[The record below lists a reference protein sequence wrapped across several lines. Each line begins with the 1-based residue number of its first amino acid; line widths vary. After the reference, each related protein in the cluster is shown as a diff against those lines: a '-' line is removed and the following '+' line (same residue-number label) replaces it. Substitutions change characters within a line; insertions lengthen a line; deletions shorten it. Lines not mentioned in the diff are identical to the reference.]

1 MGKKKKLQAEIDR
14 LNAQKPP
21 TPEITSYKNLDQ
33 TPRTSVA
40 TVLGSAMTGYKTS
53 SGPSMYGTAYNYK
66 NITSCGP
73 SMEGEGGESGS
84 VVGQTKRELRRQL
97 KAQYAGFDNIADYKG
112 AMKEGRQVNR
122 ANRKQEHKEALKN
135 KLKDK
140 TESALKKMEGAPGGM
155 GKRDMFSTALISAAE
170 SGLTQVVSH
179 LSSEKAAKIQK
190 QSNFRNQFSSNR
202 SGGGGGYSSKDQ
214 PSYAQ
219 LMNKYQSK

>member
-1 MGKKKKLQAEIDR
+1 MGKKKRLQAEIDR
-14 LNAQKPP
+14 LNAQKPSK
-21 TPEITSYKNLDQ
+21 EITSYKNLDQ

-40 TVLGSAMTGYKTS
+40 AVLGSAMTGYKTS

-73 SMEGEGGESGS
+73 SMEGGKTRRG
-84 VVGQTKRELRRQL
+84 LNRQL
-97 KAQYAGFDNIADYKG
+97 KAEEKGFDNIADYKG

-122 ANRKQEHKEALKN
+122 ANRKQERKEDN
-135 KLKDK
+135 EGK

-155 GKRDMFSTALISAAE
+155 GKRDMLSTALISAAE

-179 LSSEKAAKIQK
+179 LSAKKAAKIQK

-202 SGGGGGYSSKDQ
+202 SGGGGSGYSSTRQ
-214 PSYAQ
+214 PSYAE

>member
-1 MGKKKKLQAEIDR
+1 MGKKKRLQAEIDR

-73 SMEGEGGESGS
+73 SMDGE
-84 VVGQTKRELRRQL
+84 ELTRMNETDNSKL
-97 KAQYAGFDNIADYKG
+97 NAKTGLITNIGYAAIKA
-112 AMKEGRQVNR
+112 
-122 ANRKQEHKEALKN
+122 
-135 KLKDK
+135 KDK
-140 TESALKKMEGAPGGM
+140 VKEKLDKIEGKHAGVKKM
-155 GKRDMFSTALISAAE
+155 AAE
-170 SGLTQVVSH
+170 SLFRLGEAGVKSVASLIANKR
-179 LSSEKAAKIQK
+179 KA
-190 QSNFRNQFSSNR
+190 NLGSSNAFATKR
-202 SGGGGGYSSKDQ
+202 SGGGSGYSSTRQ